1 MNKNQKMMSDS
12 VSEALILLDDMR
24 KKAQTSSNSYYKIER
39 IEQAMDYL
47 INNPSKQ
54 GDPKLLV
61 RDFMGSAGSKIRNRI
76 NVIKEASNL
85 AGISSLMTIQQ
96 EVNDSINYLT
106 LEIIDE
112 ITALSLKEK
121 DKSIL
126 IELAQG
132 KDVEDLTE
140 YYKTTVTA
148 TRTRISKARASYK
161 NKVGVAI

>member
-1 MNKNQKMMSDS
+1 MNKNQEVMSNS
-12 VSEALILLDDMR
+12 VSEALILLDEMR

-47 INNPSKQ
+47 LNNPSKQ

-61 RDFMGSAGSKIRNRI
+61 RDSMGSSGSKIRNRI

-85 AGISSLMTIQQ
+85 AGVSSLMTVQQ
-96 EVNDSINYLT
+96 KVDDSINYLT

-112 ITALSLKEK
+112 ITSLSLKEK
-121 DKSIL
+121 EKDIL
-126 IELAQG
+126 IELALG
-132 KDVEDLTE
+132 KDVEDLAE

-161 NKVGVAI
+161 SKVGVAI